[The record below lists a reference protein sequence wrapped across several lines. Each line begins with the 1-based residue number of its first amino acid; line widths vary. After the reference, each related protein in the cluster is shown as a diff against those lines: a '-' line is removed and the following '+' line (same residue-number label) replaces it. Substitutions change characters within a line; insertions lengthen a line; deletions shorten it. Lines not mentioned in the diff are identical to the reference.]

1 MLGRIK
7 EILWG
12 TPTAVIIL
20 LVGAYFTFALLR
32 RGAFGKKSVVA
43 AFRSYGSGGS
53 DGISPFSSLATALGG
68 TVGIGSITGVGIALS
83 VGGAGSMLW
92 FWLCGLLCGGIK
104 YAEVVS
110 ASCSRIRM
118 NGVFVGGGYVFIENR
133 RP

>member
-7 EILWG
+7 DILWG

-92 FWLCGLLCGGIK
+92 FWLCLGLT
-104 YAEVVS
+104 S
-110 ASCSRIRM
+110 AGARI
-118 NGVFVGGGYVFIENR
+118 IR
-133 RP
+133 RQGQRETVL